1 MNAAQN
7 VVAAAR
13 LLRIL
18 EIRGRRQEVSGN
30 HAEHLAG
37 RQQQVSAAGGQAGAR
52 AALCGSNQMI
62 ALFSSWAGPYL
73 LTFAVLALAAFTT
86 LLACYLFL

>member
-1 MNAAQN
+1 
-7 VVAAAR
+7 VAAYR
-13 LLRIL
+13 LLRNL

-30 HAEHLAG
+30 HAENLAR
-37 RQQQVSAAGGQAGAR
+37 RQQQFSAAGGQAGAR
-52 AALCGSNQMI
+52 AVLCGSNQMI

-73 LTFAVLALAAFTT
+73 LTFAVLALAVLTT